1 MSSYTEKDR
10 IDLFM
15 DLMKPYISKK
25 NSSIGCL
32 ITASLQPPLPFITT
46 GHIQGRC
53 SITAWLLL
61 IPYYRSQNAL
71 N

>member
-25 NSSIGCL
+25 I
-32 ITASLQPPLPFITT
+32 
-46 GHIQGRC
+46 
-53 SITAWLLL
+53 LLL
-61 IPYYRSQNAL
+61 VV
-71 N
+71 